1 MTFKNKLPAMLYTV
15 ILGSITGVIVWS
27 FLKVMNLGIEFLWDY
42 VPKQFSFPLYTVD
55 RKSVV

>member
-27 FLKVMNLGIEFLWDY
+27 FLKVMNLGIEFL
-42 VPKQFSFPLYTVD
+42 
-55 RKSVV
+55 